1 MTKHVPRSAA
11 VPTTTGALPR
21 LSPTGRSAELAAVMS
36 KIIPDMQFARNS
48 LARGTSTRRRN
59 QVELT
64 PPDMG
69 LLNSI
74 SGNTAVSINDVQTI
88 FQLLPETQL
97 SMQILVSSILAP
109 KDLVTTA
116 VNFTLDNNRFNSEL
130 AASMLKVIDEHFGSV
145 YKIRDIL
152 EPCLEDS
159 LFLTGAYPLLVLAE
173 SSIDRAI
180 NSPGRISMES
190 LSDDFDNSGVIR
202 PLGLLGNSKSATATD
217 YNPLSINFSMESHST
232 TVPYDPKFKIGDV
245 DYHVAIV
252 DNPNILKMTG
262 LRERLAQEKLNYALG
277 RKKMTPLRHT
287 GHNISQE
294 RYETLSA
301 SLESNGAATAH
312 SKVTLGVHFA
322 TENHR
327 RQGAGYRPMEII
339 TQPSYEVRPTV
350 GHPLVMKLPV
360 ESVIPVHQPSNP
372 SKHLGYFILLDE
384 AGNPINTVN
393 ERDYYREMADLNTAT
408 NNMTSNL
415 LAQAK
420 RNMGGIGHE
429 RQIEVNELSRI
440 YGEFLEKDIQERIR
454 SGYMGGTVELS
465 APEEVY
471 RVMLARSC
479 AQRHTQLLYV
489 PAQMM
494 TYIAFDYDK
503 YGIGQSL
510 LHRSKVLGSMRVVN
524 LFSQLMASVA
534 NSINRTNVD
543 ITLDPEDPAPQQ
555 TVDFLMH
562 EFGKTR
568 SGSFPLHTTN
578 PNDLIS
584 YLQRA
589 SVDVTVQGNTRYPE
603 TKLAVSERQSNRTAP
618 DSQMMDDLKERW
630 IMSLGLTPDM
640 LDAGANAEFAT
651 SVLANNLLLAKRV
664 LAYQMKLEEH
674 LQDFVVKYVLADG
687 HLMDDLRQL
696 VAENSDKLSRAQKDA
711 EKLGKAIKDER
722 DTLRKAELKASN
734 ESIGRELEAL
744 EEMGQ
749 DAVIMEFLQALRIS
763 LPKPDMATTK
773 SQMEAFEEQATAY
786 GKMLETMLNT
796 EFMTSEGLGAL
807 SDLVEPTVSAIKNLL
822 LRKWAR
828 DNNILPEVQELVN
841 LDNDDRLDLVN
852 EISTH
857 TKSMSQ
863 TLLQIMYRQA
873 MIRGTNDP
881 AVEKLKA
888 MIDGGGSD
896 FGGGSGGDF
905 GSAGDD
911 FSSTGSEDDLS
922 GMDSTD
928 SLDADPTADLG
939 GGLSLDAEGGDTTD
953 EGNAP
958 DTL

>member
-1 MTKHVPRSAA
+1 MTKHIPRSAA
-11 VPTTTGALPR
+11 IPTTASLPR

-36 KIIPDMQFARNS
+36 KIVPDMQFARNAMS
-48 LARGTSTRRRN
+48 RGVNTRRRS
-59 QVELT
+59 QVEIT
-64 PPDMG
+64 PPDASLMS
-69 LLNSI
+69 SI
-74 SGNTAVSINDVQTI
+74 SNNTAVSINDVQTI

-97 SMQILVSSILAP
+97 AMQILVSSILAP
-109 KDLVTTA
+109 KDLVTTS

-130 AASMLKVIDEHFGSV
+130 ASSMLKVIDEHFSSV

-152 EPCLEDS
+152 EPSLEDS
-159 LFLTGAYPLLVLAE
+159 LFLTGAYPLLILAE
-173 SSIDRAI
+173 SSIDRVI
-180 NSPGRISMES
+180 NAPGRVSMES
-190 LSDDFDNSGVIR
+190 LADDFDNTGTIR
-202 PLGLLGNSKSATATD
+202 PLGLLGSSKRDKTET
-217 YNPLSINFSMESHST
+217 NPLSINFSMESRGPDE
-232 TVPYDPKFKIGDV
+232 VYDPSFKIGDI
-245 DYHVAIV
+245 DYKVSIV
-252 DNPNILKMTG
+252 DNPNVLKLSG

-294 RYETLSA
+294 RYETLST
-301 SLESNGAATAH
+301 ESNGAATAH
-312 SKVTLGVHFA
+312 SRVTLGVHFA

-327 RQGAGYRPMEII
+327 RQGIGYRPMEIV
-339 TQPSYEVRPTV
+339 TQPSAEVRPTI

-372 SKHLGYFILLDE
+372 TKHLGYFVLLDE
-384 AGNPINTVN
+384 SGNPINTVN
-393 ERDYYREMADLNTAT
+393 ERDYYREMADLNAAN

-429 RQIEVNELSRI
+429 RQVEVNELSRI
-440 YGEFLEKDIQERIR
+440 YGEFLEKDLQERIR
-454 SGYMGGTVELS
+454 SGYLGGSVELT
-465 APEEVY
+465 APEEIS
-471 RVMLARSC
+471 RVMLARAC

-494 TYIAFDYDK
+494 TYIAFDHDK

-510 LHRSKVLGSMRVVN
+510 LHRSKILGSMRVVN
-524 LFSQLMASVA
+524 LFSQMMASVA

-543 ITLDPEDPAPQQ
+543 ITLDPEDQAPQQ
-555 TVDFLMH
+555 TVEFLMH

-618 DSQMMDDLKERW
+618 DTTMMEDLRERW

-664 LAYQMKLEEH
+664 LSYQMKLEEH

-687 HLMDDLRQL
+687 HLMDDLRKL
-696 VAENSDKLSRAQKDA
+696 VDENSDKLSRTQKKA
-711 EKLGKAIKDER
+711 EQLGEAIKQER
-722 DTLRKAELKASN
+722 DVLRKAELKASS
-734 ESIGRELEAL
+734 ESISRELEAL

-773 SQMEAFEEQATAY
+773 SQMEAFEEQDTAY
-786 GKMLETMLNT
+786 EKMLGTMLND

-807 SDLVEPTVSAIKNLL
+807 SELVGPTTAAIKNLL
-822 LRKWAR
+822 MRKWSR
-828 DNNILPEVQELVN
+828 DNNILPEVQDLIN

-857 TKSMSQ
+857 AKSMSQ

-873 MIRGTNDP
+873 QQRGINDP
-881 AVEKLKA
+881 AVEKLKS
-888 MIDGGGSD
+888 MMESSD
-896 FGGGSGGDF
+896 SFGGGGDDFGSTGGDDFGSSGGDDL
-905 GSAGDD
+905 GG
-911 FSSTGSEDDLS
+911 GMGDDLS
-922 GMDSTD
+922 G
-928 SLDADPTADLG
+928 DPTAELG
-939 GGLSLDAEGGDTTD
+939 GDLSLPTDA
-953 EGNAP
+953 AP
-958 DTL
+958 ESEETPSTL